1 VEDVAV
7 AMIARQISIIRDVV
21 SFAELSFAPLLDL
34 FIRLWL
40 AQSFFVS
47 GMVKAASWNT
57 ALLLA
62 TYEYPVSWLDPHTS
76 AVTGLAI
83 ELICPP
89 LIALGLFTRLAA
101 IPLLI
106 LSLVIEFAYK
116 PLPENLFWA
125 LLFGLM
131 ILRGPGALSLDRL
144 LGPAVLSSA
153 LPFAGTARRVLEA
166 VDRVGRPLG
175 LLAQRLVMA
184 AFLWAAAPVGA
195 VLLVGGLFTRL
206 VAVVLLVFV
215 AGVGMM
221 RSGPPELAYWLMV
234 LGLIALHGAGPLSA
248 DGLLYLM
255 LRRRFPQL
263 DGKPSFSL
271 LDAPHIVIVGAGF
284 GGLAA
289 ARRLRWCR
297 ARVTLIDRRNYH
309 LFQPLLYQ
317 VATASLSPADIATP
331 IRAVLREQFNTVV
344 HYGRVTGIDRQGKA
358 VLLEDRRIPYDY
370 LVLATGARHDY
381 FGKDEWERTAP
392 GLKKIDDAT
401 AIRRRILVA
410 FELAESCAD
419 DAERT
424 ALLTFVVVGAGP
436 TGVELSGAIAELASQ
451 GMERDFRRF
460 DPTTARIILVQAGP
474 RVLPT
479 FPETLSVR
487 AKEAL
492 EKLGIEVRLNSRVSA
507 VDEAGVLVGE
517 DRIPARTVLWAAGVA
532 ASPAAKWLG
541 APADRA
547 GRVKVLPN
555 LSVPGSPE
563 IFAIGDT
570 ALAEA
575 PSGQPVPGL
584 APAASQGGE
593 YVARAIRARI
603 ESRPLPGP
611 FRYKHLGSMA
621 TIGRKAAI
629 AELGP
634 LKLWGM
640 PAWWLWG
647 AVHVAF
653 LVGARN
659 RFAVM
664 FDWAWAYFT
673 YRRSIRLITGAEAD
687 TLTGEAKPVAT
698 V

>member
-1 VEDVAV
+1 M
-7 AMIARQISIIRDVV
+7 AMIARLISVVRDVV
-21 SFAELSFAPLLDL
+21 GFAELSFGPLLDL

-40 AQSFFVS
+40 AQSFFAS
-47 GMVKAASWNT
+47 GLVKAASWNT

-89 LIALGLFTRLAA
+89 LIALGLFTRVAA

-106 LSLVIEFAYK
+106 LSLVIQFAYK

-131 ILRGPGALSLDRL
+131 ILRGPGALSFDRL

-153 LPFAGTARRVLEA
+153 LPFAGSARRVLKA
-166 VDRVGRPLG
+166 IDRVGRPLG
-175 LLAQRLVMA
+175 LLAQRLFMA
-184 AFLWAAAPVGA
+184 AFLWPAAPVGA
-195 VLLVGGLFTRL
+195 ILLAGGLATRL
-206 VAVVLLVFV
+206 VAAVLLVMMAA
-215 AGVGMM
+215 AGVMG
-221 RSGPPELAYWLMV
+221 SGPPELVYWLMV
-234 LGLIALHGAGPLSA
+234 LGLICLHGAGPLAA
-248 DGLLYLM
+248 DKLIYLK
-255 LRRRFPQL
+255 LRSRFPQL
-263 DGKPSFSL
+263 DGKPAFSL
-271 LDAPHIVIVGAGF
+271 AGSPHVVIVGAGF

-289 ARRLRWCR
+289 ARSLRWCT

-344 HYGRVTGIDRQGKA
+344 HYGRVTGIDRQTKA
-358 VLLEDRRIPYDY
+358 VLLDDRRMPYDY

-410 FELAESCAD
+410 FELAEACAD
-419 DAERT
+419 DAERR

-436 TGVELSGAIAELASQ
+436 TGVELSGAIAELARQ
-451 GMERDFRRF
+451 GLERDFRRF
-460 DPTTARIILVQAGP
+460 DPAAARVILVQAGP

-479 FPETLSVR
+479 FPETLSAR

-492 EKLGIEVRLNSRVSA
+492 EKLGIEVRLNSRVST
-507 VDEAGVLVGE
+507 VDEAGVLIGE

-547 GRVKVLPN
+547 GRIKVLSD

-575 PSGQPVPGL
+575 PGGQPVPGL
-584 APAASQGGE
+584 APAARQGGE
-593 YVARAIRARI
+593 YVARVIRARI
-603 ESRPLPGP
+603 EGRPLPSP

-647 AVHVAF
+647 VVHVAF

-687 TLTGEAKPVAT
+687 TSAGEAKPVAT
-698 V
+698 M

>member
-7 AMIARQISIIRDVV
+7 AMIARLISIIRDVV
-21 SFAELSFAPLLDL
+21 SFTELSFAPLLDL

-101 IPLLI
+101 IPLVV

-263 DGKPSFSL
+263 DGKPSFSSS
-271 LDAPHIVIVGAGF
+271 
-284 GGLAA
+284 
-289 ARRLRWCR
+289 
-297 ARVTLIDRRNYH
+297 TL
-309 LFQPLLYQ
+309 P
-317 VATASLSPADIATP
+317 TSSLSAPASAGSP
-331 IRAVLREQFNTVV
+331 
-344 HYGRVTGIDRQGKA
+344 
-358 VLLEDRRIPYDY
+358 RR
-370 LVLATGARHDY
+370 G
-381 FGKDEWERTAP
+381 G
-392 GLKKIDDAT
+392 
-401 AIRRRILVA
+401 
-410 FELAESCAD
+410 CA
-419 DAERT
+419 
-424 ALLTFVVVGAGP
+424 GAGP
-436 TGVELSGAIAELASQ
+436 G
-451 GMERDFRRF
+451 
-460 DPTTARIILVQAGP
+460 
-474 RVLPT
+474 
-479 FPETLSVR
+479 
-487 AKEAL
+487 
-492 EKLGIEVRLNSRVSA
+492 
-507 VDEAGVLVGE
+507 
-517 DRIPARTVLWAAGVA
+517 
-532 ASPAAKWLG
+532 
-541 APADRA
+541 
-547 GRVKVLPN
+547 
-555 LSVPGSPE
+555 
-563 IFAIGDT
+563 
-570 ALAEA
+570 
-575 PSGQPVPGL
+575 
-584 APAASQGGE
+584 
-593 YVARAIRARI
+593 
-603 ESRPLPGP
+603 
-611 FRYKHLGSMA
+611 
-621 TIGRKAAI
+621 
-629 AELGP
+629 
-634 LKLWGM
+634 
-640 PAWWLWG
+640 
-647 AVHVAF
+647 
-653 LVGARN
+653 
-659 RFAVM
+659 
-664 FDWAWAYFT
+664 
-673 YRRSIRLITGAEAD
+673 
-687 TLTGEAKPVAT
+687 
-698 V
+698 